1 MSSPEDPGDE
11 QLLASLQTWLQTLD
25 RLSYYAILG
34 ITHVASSEDV
44 REAFQRFALAF
55 HPDRYR
61 DHPPH
66 FGRLAQR
73 IFMRGVEAYK
83 VLRDPRTRSDYD
95 LKAAQGQLRKAAP
108 PAGARKPLP
117 KMGAAPARAQPQ
129 SLVDLCRSPA
139 ARLSASN
146 AERLISEGDLQGAR
160 KQLLEAISKDGNNP
174 ALEAR
179 LDALDSALDAMGM

>member
-1 MSSPEDPGDE
+1 MSPPDDQSEE

-34 ITHVASSEDV
+34 ITNTASPAEV
-44 REAFQRFALAF
+44 KEAFHRFALAF

-61 DHPPH
+61 DHPPRL
-66 FGRLAQR
+66 GQLAQR
-73 IFMRGVEAYK
+73 IFVRGVEAYK
-83 VLRDPRTRSDYD
+83 VLRDPRTRGDYD

-108 PAGARKPLP
+108 ANATRKALP

-174 ALEAR
+174 GLEAR